1 MIISTVYRK
10 RSEVENLNGN
20 MKLNFYYPEL
30 FQLNKVLIPPGT
42 DLKKAEINQN
52 LTISCEDGDKKN
64 VFFLLQIHKTRINNK
79 IPVYF
84 IDTYFKIKKKEMH
97 NLIKYINH
105 KEDEEE
111 SGINCAIGFKETA
124 SEKKRKETV
133 DDITERLSYDT
144 FNFTKSFDSENLQFE
159 ITFKIGRINHII
171 KS

>member
-1 MIISTVYRK
+1 MISYTVYRK

-20 MKLNFYYPEL
+20 MKLNFYNPEL

-42 DLKKAEINQN
+42 DLKNAKINQN
-52 LTISCEDGDKKN
+52 LEISCDEDKKN
-64 VFFLLQIHKTRINNK
+64 VIFWLQIHKTEINNK
-79 IPVYF
+79 IPFY
-84 IDTYFKIKKKEMH
+84 IINTHFKIKKKEMD

-111 SGINCAIGFKETA
+111 SGIDCAIGFKETV
-124 SEKKRKETV
+124 SEKKRKETI

-144 FNFTKSFDSENLQFE
+144 FNFDKFFDSENLQFE
-159 ITFKIGRINHII
+159 ITFKIGRINYII